1 MTMRLF
7 LIRALSIMLSLM
19 GCLVFSHCGGEGG
32 RSEAGGIGKPKI
44 VVTTTMLADM
54 ARAIAGDDAEVVG
67 LMSPGVDPHTY
78 ELPARAIG
86 EIRSADAI
94 LYNGHLLEGKI
105 AEILEP
111 LGEQGKP
118 VVAVAERMPS
128 DRLLTPEGFE
138 GHGDPHVWGDASLWA
153 IAVDTVIKTLGE
165 LMPDQKGILA
175 DRATAYFQEI
185 KDLDDWI
192 RTRVAEVPEAHR
204 TLVTSHDAFN
214 YFGNAYG
221 FEVIGVQGIST
232 ATDAGMADIVNTVD
246 LVKER
251 GVKAIFVES
260 SVSKATI
267 ERIAKDAGVEIGG
280 ELFSDSC
287 GPAGEMKTVNG
298 ETYDVGTYLGM
309 MKHNVN
315 TVVEA
320 LK

>member
-1 MTMRLF
+1 MNRRF
-7 LIRALSIMLSLM
+7 FFSRPVVALSLALA
-19 GCLVFSHCGGEGG
+19 CLLLTHCGGKRED
-32 RSEAGGIGKPKI
+32 SEAGGKGKPTI
-44 VVTTTMLADM
+44 VATTTMLADM
-54 ARAIAGDDAEVVG
+54 ARALAGDDADVIG

-86 EIRSADAI
+86 QIRGADAI
-94 LYNGHLLEGKI
+94 LYNGLLLEGKI

-118 VVAVAERMPS
+118 VVPVAERLPK
-128 DRLLTPEGFE
+128 DRLLVPEGLE
-138 GHGDPHVWGDASLWA
+138 AHGDPHVWGDAKLWA
-153 IAVDTVIKTLGE
+153 DAIDVVLEALGE
-165 LMPDQKGILA
+165 LMPEKKGELV
-175 DRATAYFQEI
+175 DRATAYTRKVEQ
-185 KDLDDWI
+185 LDEWI
-192 RTRVAEVPEAHR
+192 RSRVAEVPEAHR

-214 YFGNAYG
+214 YFGKAYG

-267 ERIAKDAGVEIGG
+267 ERIAKDAGVVIGG